1 MATVEQ
7 RRAAC
12 THLNVTRLFDE
23 LGCQK
28 CEMCGRT
35 SSFGWL
41 YRCTQDSNSFLP
53 DSDFSPAKVES
64 LDARLSEQLVTAQLS
79 QDVLRGIQDG
89 HYNSQQIRLLQA
101 QKLRVKETI
110 AMQEDALE
118 NHSQSYLASN
128 SPSSP
133 HAILDNSV
141 MIARGTPEAS
151 EHQNANASG
160 QAVKNPTLDQNEA
173 HSVMPCASKVTY
185 VEPLVP
191 NCHFR
196 CCQACRPAYRDRAFQ
211 SLDTVLTEPFKQPP
225 LWEFENRRIS
235 DAHLLTKIAISRFQP
250 QLRRR
255 SQTFDDLWDPGR
267 CRTCENSE
275 NEDIGS
281 ETKHKKRNVRWW
293 SGFRQTVK
301 KALGTVDQSESVA
314 KSSKHSSKSSSRETF
329 IQTSRSALF
338 KRRSKQAEKDNQ
350 IVSNRALQESLVL
363 MLAVNTPLPRALGNS
378 DSLDGGEVK
387 VKHGIAVTEEGIEM
401 SAADIITEI

>member
-1 MATVEQ
+1 M
-7 RRAAC
+7 
-12 THLNVTRLFDE
+12 
-23 LGCQK
+23 
-28 CEMCGRT
+28 
-35 SSFGWL
+35 
-41 YRCTQDSNSFLP
+41 
-53 DSDFSPAKVES
+53 
-64 LDARLSEQLVTAQLS
+64 VTAQLS

-151 EHQNANASG
+151 EHQNTNTSG

-250 QLRRR
+250 QLHRR
-255 SQTFDDLWDPGR
+255 SQTFDDLWDPDR

-301 KALGTVDQSESVA
+301 KALGTVDQSASVA
-314 KSSKHSSKSSSRETF
+314 NSSKHSSKSSNRETF

-338 KRRSKQAEKDNQ
+338 KRRAKQAEKENQ

-363 MLAVNTPLPRALGNS
+363 MLAVNTPLPRALEDS
-378 DSLDGGEVK
+378 DSLDGGEVR
-387 VKHGIAVTEEGIEM
+387 VEHGIAVTEEGIEM